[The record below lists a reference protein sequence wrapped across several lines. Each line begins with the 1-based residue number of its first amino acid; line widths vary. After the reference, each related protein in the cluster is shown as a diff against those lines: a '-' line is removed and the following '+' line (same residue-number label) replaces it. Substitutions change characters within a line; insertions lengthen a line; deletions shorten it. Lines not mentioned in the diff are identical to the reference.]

1 MWKRVSY
8 LLPLAFPVGNTANAW
23 TLNRNS
29 EEQKEAMGSGRILTH
44 TVTERTTL
52 SDEVFSSF
60 STTAMWGYVTLS
72 RGRPCA
78 FQDVEPHLWPLTTE
92 AHSNPLPSV

>member
-29 EEQKEAMGSGRILTH
+29 EEQKEAMGSGRMLTN

-52 SDEVFSSF
+52 LDEVVFF
-60 STTAMWGYVTLS
+60 PALALLLCGAM
-72 RGRPCA
+72 
-78 FQDVEPHLWPLTTE
+78 
-92 AHSNPLPSV
+92 